1 MLVEDY
7 YNTSILSYSVSPPFR
22 SDSTDSLVSTD
33 DLDQAS
39 SLIKFKSFYFL
50 FSFGL
55 LILIAL
61 ACAAWIKVPIKV
73 SGTAV
78 IWSDEGVLQVA
89 AKDPG
94 SVTSL
99 SVKVGDRIKIGQV
112 VAVLDQSR
120 VKDQL
125 QSVHAKLKVLNE
137 YIKDIKVLQSNDL
150 KKRREIREK
159 VDGLIDSS
167 EILNEK
173 RLERL
178 NLRKNELKK
187 LYVDELI
194 QFDQYH
200 SFIDRIEEAE
210 ARIIGEQRLEVNEFK
225 EENLKYSSEARE
237 LLQKQLE
244 ADQLSTEVTL
254 LENQLAGQGVLKALI
269 SGTVVEIATSVG
281 DYLNPGSPVI
291 LVQPDTNEDK
301 MNFVL
306 FISSEQVKP
315 VSAGMRTELELSAF
329 PPTKYGKLVAE
340 VTDISPMPLSS
351 PGLMKELRNDQ
362 LVARL
367 TQEGSPFM
375 VNVEILR
382 DEVTGDFLWSS
393 ATKQKRQLQV
403 GMVGKGSIITRYERL
418 AWLLLPQTE

>member
-1 MLVEDY
+1 M
-7 YNTSILSYSVSPPFR
+7 
-22 SDSTDSLVSTD
+22 
-33 DLDQAS
+33 
-39 SLIKFKSFYFL
+39 
-50 FSFGL
+50 
-55 LILIAL
+55 IAL

-351 PGLMKELRNDQ
+351 SGLMKELRNDQ